1 MQRIGGNDA
10 ALGYSSV
17 KLIYTN
23 RRLLSTFNIDLTS
36 VISCFMLSIT
46 HRFLSMSS
54 VNSIVIPTTSECRSP
69 SGVLLI
75 SLLFR
80 VRVPLLSPILLLLH
94 VGSRSFKI
102 IYFECIFFCLN
113 FKKFNQI

>member
-80 VRVPLLSPILLLLH
+80 VRVPLFSLCVTLPIVLLLH
-94 VGSRSFKI
+94 VGSSSFKI
-102 IYFECIFFCLN
+102 INNKLK
-113 FKKFNQI
+113 KKFNQI